1 MADGQQWNRVVRE
14 KMEAAHGFHE
24 LGMHDDAWTVLD
36 DLPPEDKAHHGML

>member
-1 MADGQQWNRVVRE
+1 MADGQQWNRVVPE